1 MIMRIS
7 TQEITIQSVAH
18 SQAEQRNILFINQLN
33 GSSLPIQRLR
43 LSGWHVIHY
52 DHAQH
57 AAESIQ
63 QCQVG
68 IVQFDK
74 FDQEFV
80 FRLQRLFQLQ
90 PDMRWLALVGKPELD
105 DPRLRSL
112 IRNNF
117 YDFHTPPFDINRL
130 NIILGHAYG
139 FARLFDDSGKD
150 NGASPVDENG
160 MVGISPQTVQL
171 RRSIRKAAG
180 TSTPIL
186 ICGESGTGKELVASS
201 IHAHSAQRN
210 GPFVAVNCASLPA
223 SLIQAELFGHEKG
236 AFTGAHTRKIGL
248 IQSAAGGTLFLDEI
262 GDLGTEL
269 QVNLLRFLQE
279 KTITRVG
286 GHEEIP
292 VDARVVAATNMDLE
306 SAVASGAFRK
316 DLYYRLNVIQI
327 RTVPLRERREDIEYL
342 ALHFLEKFRSQGKRM
357 INGFSSEAL
366 MALNQYD
373 WPGNIRELSNKVLRA
388 LVIAEGKIITA
399 ADLDLRASHG
409 NTEITSLE
417 EARSQAE
424 ANAILGMMVYTRK
437 NMSETA
443 RLLGITR
450 ATLYRL
456 ISKHNIMLPRQK
468 GDMDI
473 ACPCAKDE

>member
-1 MIMRIS
+1 MRGS
-7 TQEITIQSVAH
+7 TQEITIPSVAQ

-33 GSSLPIQRLR
+33 GASLPIQRLR
-43 LSGWHVIHY
+43 LSGWNVIQY
-52 DHAQH
+52 DHVQH
-57 AAESIQ
+57 AMRPIE

-68 IVQFDK
+68 IVQFDR
-74 FDQEFV
+74 FDPEFI
-80 FRLQRLFQLQ
+80 FRLQKLLHMQ
-90 PDMRWLALVGKPELD
+90 PGIRWLALVGKAELD
-105 DPRLRSL
+105 DERLRTL

-117 YDFHTPPFDINRL
+117 HDFHTPPLDINRL

-139 FARLFDDSGKD
+139 FARLLGQSDTGDV
-150 NGASPVDENG
+150 SPVDDNG
-160 MVGISPQTVQL
+160 MVGISPQTMQL
-171 RRSIRKAAG
+171 RKNIRKAAG
-180 TSTPIL
+180 TATPIL

-236 AFTGAHTRKIGL
+236 AFTGAHTRKVGL
-248 IQSAAGGTLFLDEI
+248 IESAAGGTLFLDEI
-262 GDLGTEL
+262 GDLSTEL

-292 VDARVVAATNMDLE
+292 VDARVIAATNMDLE
-306 SAVASGAFRK
+306 SAIESGTFRK

-327 RTVPLRERREDIEYL
+327 RTIPLRERREDIEHL
-342 ALHFLEKFRSQGKRM
+342 ALHFLEKFRDQGKRR
-357 INGFSSEAL
+357 ITGFSAEAL
-366 MALNQYD
+366 IALNQYD

-388 LVIAEGKIITA
+388 LVVAEGKIITA
-399 ADLDLRASHG
+399 ADLDLRSSDV
-409 NTEITSLE
+409 NPEITSLE

-424 ANAILGMMVYTRK
+424 ANAILCMMVYTRK

-456 ISKHNIMLPRQK
+456 ISKHNIMLPRQR
-468 GDMDI
+468 GEIGI
-473 ACPCAKDE
+473 ACPAVKD